1 MGIALNDFKAKVGD
15 VARPNRFLFTFAS
28 PVSGADAET
37 MSYLCK
43 GAQLPSKTIGE
54 IVLNWQGMQNK
65 IAGDPVFDDLTLTF
79 INDYDQAGRKT
90 FEDWMKY
97 IVDQTS
103 NDREA
108 QGDYKIDALVQL
120 LGRKGE
126 VIATFKLFGA
136 WPKQLDAVDLNSET
150 SDTQSEFGV
159 NLGMDYWERIS

>member
-15 VARPNRFLFTFAS
+15 VARPNRFLFSFAS

-54 IVLNWQGMQNK
+54 IILNWQGMQNK
-65 IAGDPVFDDLTLTF
+65 IAGDPTFEDITLTF
-79 INDYDQAGRKT
+79 INDYKQAGRKT
-90 FEDWMKY
+90 IEDWMKY
-97 IVDQTS
+97 IADQAS

-108 QGDYKIDALVQL
+108 QGNYKVDATVQL
-120 LGRKGE
+120 LGRKGD
-126 VIATFKLFGA
+126 VIAAFKMFGV

-150 SDTQSEFGV
+150 TDAMSEFGCSF
-159 NLGMDYWERIS
+159 GMDYWERV